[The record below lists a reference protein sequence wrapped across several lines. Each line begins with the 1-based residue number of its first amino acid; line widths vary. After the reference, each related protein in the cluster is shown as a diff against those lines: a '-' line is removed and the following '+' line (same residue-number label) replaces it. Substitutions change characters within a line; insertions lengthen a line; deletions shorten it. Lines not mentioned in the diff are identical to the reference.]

1 MSVAQL
7 GLGGECDSSAVA
19 SGCSSEVGAV
29 AGAEEVDE
37 ERGAEEGGD
46 DADRQLGGGDDVARD
61 CVGEQEEDA
70 AADESGRHE
79 QAVVRPQKNPEDVRH
94 NEPDESER

>member
-1 MSVAQL
+1 MSVARL

-19 SGCSSEVGAV
+19 SGRTSEVGAV

-61 CVGEQEEDA
+61 GVGEKEEDA
-70 AADESGRHE
+70 TAEPVEVEQRDHHGDRRREKDADDDAGE
-79 QAVVRPQKNPEDVRH
+79 
-94 NEPDESER
+94 